1 MVFLNCLINN
11 SEYSSKRNLFEL
23 QKQLQIDK
31 LSKSGKYMNMNKIK
45 TQQRNKNIKT
55 LSIRADEYNDWTEKF
70 NKKLK

>member
-1 MVFLNCLINN
+1 MIKN

-45 TQQRNKNIKT
+45 TQQRNNRINQ
-55 LSIRADEYNDWTEKF
+55 IEKE
-70 NKKLK
+70 LEI

>member
-1 MVFLNCLINN
+1 
-11 SEYSSKRNLFEL
+11 
-23 QKQLQIDK
+23 
-31 LSKSGKYMNMNKIK
+31 MNMNKIK